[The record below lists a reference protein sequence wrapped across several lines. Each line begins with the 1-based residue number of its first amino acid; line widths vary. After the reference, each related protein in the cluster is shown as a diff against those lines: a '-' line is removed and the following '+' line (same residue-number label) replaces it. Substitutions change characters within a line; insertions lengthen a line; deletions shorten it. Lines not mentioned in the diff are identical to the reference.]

1 MGSDKWLVS
10 CFGKRE
16 TLTRVYN
23 QIILSSAVGS
33 VGCAVGSVVLFG
45 FLEAKIHSDL

>member
-1 MGSDKWLVS
+1 MS
-10 CFGKRE
+10 CFGMRE

-23 QIILSSAVGS
+23 QIILSSAVGCVGS